1 MDNKWRAIWNRR
13 KPGTGKLS
21 GNWEDI
27 FLELKRL
34 NGYDVMGEG
43 ISLDAFLDEY
53 AQTKE
58 LLRLTNDSSVFE
70 VGCGTGANLYLMQR
84 DGMTVGGT
92 DYAEGLIETARTVI
106 SSPVELYAGEAD
118 AISVDQKHDAIFASG
133 VFPYFPN
140 DDYAVHVLNLMREKS
155 RGPIGIMGLHDI
167 EKREDY
173 LAFRRANI
181 PNYDELYKGLQR
193 HFYTHSLFTD
203 YASAHGLRIAFPSME
218 LKGYWNTPFIFNCFM
233 YRKSS

>member
-1 MDNKWRAIWNRR
+1 MDNKWREIWNRR

-21 GNWEDI
+21 GNWEDT

-58 LLRLTNDSSVFE
+58 LLCLTNDSSVFE

-84 DGMTVGGT
+84 DGMTIGGT
-92 DYAEGLIETARTVI
+92 DYAEGLIETARAVL
-106 SSPVELYAGEAD
+106 SSPAELYAGEAD
-118 AISVDQKHDAIFASG
+118 AITVDQKYDAIFASG
-133 VFPYFPN
+133 VFPYFPS
-140 DDYAVHVLNLMREKS
+140 DDYAVHVLDLMREKS
-155 RGPIGIMGLHDI
+155 RGAIGIMGLHDI

-181 PNYDELYKGLQR
+181 PNYDALYKDLQR

-203 YASAHGLRIAFPSME
+203 YASTHGLRIAFPSME
-218 LKGYWNTPFIFNCFM
+218 LKGYWNNAFVFHCFM
-233 YRKSS
+233 YRE

>member
-1 MDNKWRAIWNRR
+1 MNDKWKAIWNRR

-34 NGYDVMGEG
+34 NGYDVMGGG
-43 ISLDAFLDEY
+43 IALDAFLDEY

-118 AISVDQKHDAIFASG
+118 AISVDQKYDAIFASG
-133 VFPYFPN
+133 VFPYFP
-140 DDYAVHVLNLMREKS
+140 DEEYAARVLTRMLEKS
-155 RGPIGIMGLHDI
+155 RGPIGVMGLHDI
-167 EKREDY
+167 EKRADY

-181 PNYDELYKGLQR
+181 PNYDELYKDLDR
-193 HFYTHSLFTD
+193 HFYERSFFED
-203 YASAHGLRIAFPSME
+203 FAAAHNLRIVFPEMLLE
-218 LKGYWNTPFIFNCFM
+218 GYWNTPFIFNCFM

>member
-1 MDNKWRAIWNRR
+1 MDNKWREIWNRR

-21 GNWEDI
+21 GNWEDT

-58 LLRLTNDSSVFE
+58 QLCLTNDSSVFE

-92 DYAEGLIETARTVI
+92 DYAEGLIETARAVL
-106 SSPVELYAGEAD
+106 SSPAELYAGEAD
-118 AISVDQKHDAIFASG
+118 AITVDQKYDAIFASG
-133 VFPYFPN
+133 VFPYFPS
-140 DDYAVHVLNLMREKS
+140 DDYAVHVLDLMREKS
-155 RGPIGIMGLHDI
+155 RGAIGIMGLHDI

-181 PNYDELYKGLQR
+181 PNYDALYKDLQR

-203 YASAHGLRIAFPSME
+203 YASAHALRIVFTPMQ
-218 LKGYWNTPFIFNCFM
+218 LRGYWNAPFVFNCFM
-233 YRKSS
+233 YRE